1 MDPNHDGVEV
11 ETSPHAPA
19 IVTFDELLAELAMT
33 YPLAGYAAAVDVADA
48 ESAFDHQILGG
59 LVSP

>member
-1 MDPNHDGVEV
+1 MSEQRTLTKDPQELDHNG
-11 ETSPHAPA
+11 
-19 IVTFDELLAELAMT
+19 TFDDLLAEVAMT
-33 YPLAGYAAAVDVADA
+33 YPLAGYAAAVEADP